1 MIEEQIQ
8 NLPTSPGVYLMKD
21 REGNVLYVGKAK
33 NLRQRV
39 KAYFSSSA
47 DSRYSLRFLLPKIQQ
62 VETIVTDTEKEALL
76 LENNLIKKYK
86 PRYNI
91 NFKDDKTYFSLKINL
106 QEDFPRL
113 TLVRKLKQDGAH
125 YFGPF
130 ASSAAVKETMR
141 LMHQLFPL
149 RSCSEAEFRHRSRP
163 CLNFQ
168 IKKCLGPCCGYINK
182 EQYRELVEEALLF
195 LEGKNDQLV
204 RILRSKMAQ
213 AAEQLHF
220 EEAARLRDQIQAVE
234 KTLEKQKTSFTV
246 PTDQDVF
253 AFYRQ
258 GDLWEFQIL
267 FFRRG
272 LLIGHKSFSF
282 SRLNLP
288 EGEAL
293 SAFIQQYYASATSLP
308 QEILLPLTI
317 ENDQL
322 LADWL
327 SERKGKP
334 VKIIVPVKGPKK
346 ELVQLALKNAQNN
359 LQKRIGEKANLEL
372 ILQELQERFRLPKL
386 PRRIECFDISN
397 LMGTL
402 AVGSLVCFNEGQPD
416 HSRYRHF
423 KIQAPPI
430 PDDYAMMYEILQRRY
445 SKLSD
450 PEDKPDLLI
459 IDGGK
464 GHLNVALAVLR
475 ELHLQDISAIALA
488 KERDMS
494 PPQKKGK
501 GGDKIYLSN
510 VKDPLI
516 LSAHSA
522 VYHFLQKIR
531 DEAHRFAI
539 NYHKKLRGKKGL
551 ETILDEIPG
560 IGEVKKKALL
570 KAFGSLPKIKEAS
583 LESLAQI
590 KPLTLADAQRI
601 FAFFHPAQEGSYNS
615 NINGQ
620 AHLTPPSPSSSFS
633 P

>member
-8 NLPTSPGVYLMKD
+8 NLPPSPGVYLMKD
-21 REGNVLYVGKAK
+21 HAGNVLYVGKAK

-39 KAYFSSSA
+39 KTYFSSSA
-47 DSRYSLRFLLPKIQQ
+47 DARYSLRFLLPKIQQ
-62 VETIVTDTEKEALL
+62 LETIITDTEKEALL
-76 LENNLIKKYK
+76 LENNLIKKYR

-91 NFKDDKTYFSLKINL
+91 IFKDDKTYFSLKFNL

-113 TLVRKLKQDGAH
+113 TLVRKIKQDGAR

-130 ASSAAVKETMR
+130 ASSAAVKETIR

-149 RSCSEAEFRHRSRP
+149 RSCRETEFRHRSRP

-168 IKKCLGPCCGYINK
+168 IKKCLGPCCGLISK
-182 EQYRELVEEALLF
+182 EKYRELAEEALLF
-195 LEGKNDQLV
+195 LEGKNDQLIK
-204 RILRSKMAQ
+204 ILRQKMSQ
-213 AAEQLHF
+213 AAEELRF

-258 GDLWEFQIL
+258 GNLWEFQIL

-282 SRLNLP
+282 SQLNLP
-288 EGEAL
+288 EEEAL

-308 QEILLPLTI
+308 QEVLLPSPI
-317 ENDQL
+317 ENEQL
-322 LADWL
+322 LTEWL
-327 SERKGKP
+327 SEKKGKP
-334 VKIIVPVKGPKK
+334 VKIIVPRKGPKK
-346 ELVQLALKNAQNN
+346 ELVKLALKNAQNN
-359 LQKRIGEKANLEL
+359 FQKRVGEKANLEL
-372 ILQELQERFRLPKL
+372 ILQELQEKLRLPKL

-397 LMGTL
+397 LLGTL
-402 AVGSLVCFNEGQPD
+402 AVGSMVTFCDGQPD
-416 HSRYRHF
+416 HARYRHF
-423 KIQAPPI
+423 KVHAPAL

-445 SKLSD
+445 SKISG

-464 GHLNVALAVLR
+464 GHLNVALAVLQ
-475 ELHLQDISAIALA
+475 ELHLSDISAIALA
-488 KERDMS
+488 KDKDADSRQRKEKRT
-494 PPQKKGK
+494 
-501 GGDKIYLSN
+501 DKIYLPN
-510 VKDPLI
+510 VKDPL
-516 LSAHSA
+516 LLPAHSA
-522 VYHFLQKIR
+522 VLHYLQKIR

-539 NYHKKLRGKKGL
+539 NYHQKLRGKKGL

-560 IGEVKKKALL
+560 IGEIKKKVLL
-570 KAFGSLPKIKEAS
+570 RAFGSLPKIREATI
-583 LESLAQI
+583 ESLTKI

-601 FAFFHPAQEGSYNS
+601 FAFFHPALNERSPLPCLSSLNS
-615 NINGQ
+615 SKPQLN
-620 AHLTPPSPSSSFS
+620 P
-633 P
+633 